1 MPTYHRN
8 MAVGRFMAY
17 AIGVDLGATNIKT
30 LAVGPEGNILLE
42 RTAPTEDG
50 PDRKWAA
57 TIRDAIAAIEGEMGA
72 VAEQIGLCAPGLIH
86 ADEHAVSWMVDRMV
100 GTIDFDRRAY
110 LERPGKVPFLN
121 DGHAALYGEVW
132 LGAAQGM
139 RNVVALT
146 LGTGVGGG
154 IMIEGKLLKGHIGRA
169 GQLGHVG
176 VDAKSSPDLCNMP
189 GGLDDLIGNATVAR
203 RSDGRFRDTAELVK
217 AYEAGDEGAR
227 TLWLASLHYLA
238 CGICSLINT
247 VDPQAVVLGGGMI
260 QAGASLFD
268 PLDQAMAR
276 VEWRP
281 NGYRVPIVPARL
293 GAYAG
298 AVGAAGY
305 AMGVTF

>member
-1 MPTYHRN
+1 M
-8 MAVGRFMAY
+8 VY
-17 AIGVDLGATNIKT
+17 AIGIDLGATNIKT
-30 LAVGPEGNILLE
+30 LAVGPDGNILLE

-50 PDRKWAA
+50 PDRKWAT
-57 TIRDAIAAIEGEMGA
+57 TIRDTIAAIEAEMGGA
-72 VAEQIGLCAPGLIH
+72 ADHVGLCAPGLIH

-100 GTIDFDRRAY
+100 GTIDLDWRAY
-110 LERPGKVPFLN
+110 LKRPAKVPVLN

-146 LGTGVGGG
+146 LGTGVGGAV
-154 IMIEGKLLKGHIGRA
+154 MIDGRLLKGHIGRA

-176 VDAKSSPDLCNMP
+176 VDANSSPDLCNMP

-203 RSDGRFRDTAELVK
+203 RSEGRSQDTADLVE
-217 AYEAGDEGAR
+217 AYEAGDASAR
-227 TLWLASLHYLA
+227 DLWLKTMHLLA
-238 CGICSLINT
+238 CGIASLVNT
-247 VDPQAVVLGGGMI
+247 VDPQAVVIGGGMI

-268 PLDQAMAR
+268 PLNEAMAR

-281 NGYRVPIVPARL
+281 HGYSVPILPARL
-293 GAYAG
+293 GAHAG
-298 AVGAAGY
+298 AMGAAGY